1 MLDDRKTYK
10 LALISVNIFAGQ
22 TCLDARVGLL
32 KPSPA
37 TVKEEEEVVVVV
49 VVGSPCHFSPLSSL
63 N

>member
-37 TVKEEEEVVVVV
+37 TVKEEVVVVV
-49 VVGSPCHFSPLSSL
+49 VVGSPCHFAPLSSL

>member
-37 TVKEEEEVVVVV
+37 TVKEEEEEVVVV

>member
-37 TVKEEEEVVVVV
+37 TVKEEVVVVVVV